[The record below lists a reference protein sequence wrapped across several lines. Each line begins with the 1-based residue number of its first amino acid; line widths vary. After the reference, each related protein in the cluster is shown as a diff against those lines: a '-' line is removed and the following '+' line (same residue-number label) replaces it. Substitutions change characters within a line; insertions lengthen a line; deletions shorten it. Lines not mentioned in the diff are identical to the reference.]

1 MTKDVPRRLLGLY
14 RAMTEKIVE
23 LNEGRGMTDALM
35 ARLELAHELTA
46 QQGFCGELWEI
57 SEESPPL
64 LRLLRLLRPFG
75 IITCHPERLPVTGVG
90 RPRIVKL

>member
-1 MTKDVPRRLLGLY
+1 MDFPHKKVCNDVTKDVHRRFLGLY

-57 SEESPPL
+57 SEESPPQQD
-64 LRLLRLLRPFG
+64 
-75 IITCHPERLPVTGVG
+75 
-90 RPRIVKL
+90 IVLAPGGKYW